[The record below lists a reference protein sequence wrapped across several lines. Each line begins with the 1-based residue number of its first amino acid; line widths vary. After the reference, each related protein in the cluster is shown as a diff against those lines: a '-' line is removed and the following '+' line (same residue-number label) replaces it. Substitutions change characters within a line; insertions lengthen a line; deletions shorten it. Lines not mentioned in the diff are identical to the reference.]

1 MDNIISSFQ
10 SNAILT
16 QLSLELF
23 WTKWIM
29 AFGSCNMGTVC
40 LHISSFCDWFI
51 LHVRSYT
58 EPH

>member
-1 MDNIISSFQ
+1 MDSIISSFQ
-10 SNAILT
+10 SNAILI

-29 AFGSCNMGTVC
+29 AFGSCNMGTVY
-40 LHISSFCDWFI
+40 LYIASICDRFI
-51 LHVRSYT
+51 LRVLSYT

>member
-1 MDNIISSFQ
+1 MDSIISSFQ

-29 AFGSCNMGTVC
+29 AFGSCNMGTVY
-40 LHISSFCDWFI
+40 LYIANICDRFI
-51 LHVRSYT
+51 LRVRSYT
-58 EPH
+58 QPH